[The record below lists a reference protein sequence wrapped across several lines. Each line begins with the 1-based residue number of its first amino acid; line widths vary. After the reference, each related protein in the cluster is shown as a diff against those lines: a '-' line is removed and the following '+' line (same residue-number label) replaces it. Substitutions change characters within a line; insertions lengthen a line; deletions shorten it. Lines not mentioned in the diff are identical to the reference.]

1 MANPFFRPGQYNRP
15 NNSMMQQF
23 AGIQNMLR
31 GKDPMQLLNQM
42 ANGQGCN
49 AEQAKM
55 AKQFQ
60 SMLQQNMSPDQI
72 AESALRQRGIDPSMF
87 NK

>member
-31 GKDPMQLLNQM
+31 GKDPMQLL
-42 ANGQGCN
+42 
-49 AEQAKM
+49 
-55 AKQFQ
+55 
-60 SMLQQNMSPDQI
+60 I
-72 AESALRQRGIDPSMF
+72 
-87 NK
+87 

>member
-31 GKDPMQLLNQM
+31 VHGHLTCSI
-42 ANGQGCN
+42 NGIILDTWDCSN
-49 AEQAKM
+49 EKFD
-55 AKQFQ
+55 K
-60 SMLQQNMSPDQI
+60 LWIVN
-72 AESALRQRGIDPSMF
+72 
-87 NK
+87 

>member
-1 MANPFFRPGQYNRP
+1 MANPFYRPGQYNQP
-15 NNSMMQQF
+15 ANPMMKQF

-42 ANGQGCN
+42 ASGQGCT

-60 SMLQQNMSPDQI
+60 SMFQQNMSADQI
-72 AESALRQRGIDPSMF
+72 AASALRQKGIDPSMF